1 MWGWCFG
8 PLCRYAGGLAV
19 RMVAGDGVG
28 LSEPRGSGRVDGEVW
43 RAMGKRVGG
52 SRRRMRR
59 LVGAGVAVIG
69 VGAAA
74 AAVPAFASTP
84 SLPGASSLPS
94 VPGLPGLP
102 SLPGLSSLPGVP
114 SGSSAGLCVSVS
126 QNVVYPGAASNAPYT
141 LSTCVPPGG
150 KPSVPSAPS
159 PTLSVG
165 QGHNTVYANVTVSP
179 QGLPSGT
186 TLPSLPSLPSGTTV
200 PSLPKV
206 PGLPSLPSLPGGL

>member
-8 PLCRYAGGLAV
+8 PLCRYAGGLVV

-59 LVGAGVAVIG
+59 LVGAGAAVIG
-69 VGAAA
+69 VGAV
-74 AAVPAFASTP
+74 AVPAFASTP
-84 SLPGASSLPS
+84 SLPGA
-94 VPGLPGLP
+94 
-102 SLPGLSSLPGVP
+102 
-114 SGSSAGLCVSVS
+114 
-126 QNVVYPGAASNAPYT
+126 
-141 LSTCVPPGG
+141 
-150 KPSVPSAPS
+150 
-159 PTLSVG
+159 
-165 QGHNTVYANVTVSP
+165 
-179 QGLPSGT
+179 
-186 TLPSLPSLPSGTTV
+186 TTV